1 MSARGPAISLIALRY
16 LHSKGLTD
24 RQIADALRCDK
35 SWAAAQRKKMGLAFN
50 GKQRSVRLDRERIKE
65 LNKLGWNNDEIA
77 RELACS
83 VYTIRAICSKLGLSS
98 RIYKTRHLIKEC
110 ENKKT
115 VNYLDA
121 IKQFRGLDVT
131 DPAINKMIVNHNR
144 SIELA
149 EKGWH
154 GRS

>member
-1 MSARGPAISLIALRY
+1 MSARGPAISLIALRS
-16 LHSKGLTD
+16 LHSQGMTD
-24 RQIADALRCDK
+24 RQIADALGCSK

-65 LNKLGWNNDEIA
+65 LHKLGRNNDEIA

-98 RIYKTRHLIKEC
+98 WIYKTRHLIKEC

-115 VNYLDA
+115 INYLDA

-131 DPAINKMIVNHNR
+131 DPAIHEAIEAYNR

-149 EKGWH
+149 EKGWG
-154 GRS
+154 GRQ